1 MTPDQKD
8 ELLTKMAEALRGLQS
23 AARGV
28 IPFISFETTADKK
41 TADNNAAK
49 LSHFSEAY
57 SFATQA
63 LAAYDAAM
71 KPKPELKLGW
81 YVVQWHE
88 GSHLECAEFLGG
100 NWFRVGLDKVWTTDP
115 YCIIR
120 RIELEE

>member
-8 ELLTKMAEALRGLQS
+8 ELLTKLAEALRGLASVVAQ
-23 AARGV
+23 V
-28 IPFISFETTADKK
+28 NHKY
-41 TADNNAAK
+41 
-49 LSHFSEAY
+49 FSEAY